1 MAFVRLAH
9 FFCRCRAGLVP
20 LWAFPST
27 KTALHAPLGTSSNR
41 KNALATA
48 LLLFA
53 TSCLAQSS
61 EGPWLFA
68 GFKNNGQNGVYF
80 AISEDGWH
88 WKLIN
93 DGRPVIAPAQTNE
106 LMRDPFLQRAPN
118 GGFRMVW
125 TWSWR
130 QPAVAGYSE
139 SKDLLH
145 WTPHRQLEVMANEP
159 TALNVWAPALYWD
172 EAKRHWLIFWSSTIP
187 GRFPQSQY
195 DKNGLNHR
203 IYATTTR
210 DFRTFTPAALF
221 FDPGYNVID
230 ATLLP
235 SDGSKANGSYRL
247 VFKDERKEPEGKHI
261 RMASGASMEGPWSDV
276 TPAFTE
282 PGSEGP
288 AGFAMDHG
296 WVVYYDHYQSPGQHY
311 GSTFSRDLEHWREG
325 KDLMEF
331 PAGLRHGSFLKIT
344 RKELARLQAYHDG
357 GVQ

>member
-1 MAFVRLAH
+1 MAFVR
-9 FFCRCRAGLVP
+9 
-20 LWAFPST
+20 
-27 KTALHAPLGTSSNR
+27 
-41 KNALATA
+41 LATA

-80 AISEDGWH
+80 AVSEDGWH

-93 DGRPVIAPAQTNE
+93 DGRPVVAPAQAGE

-125 TWSWR
+125 TWAWR

-145 WTPHRQLEVMANEP
+145 WTPHRQLEVIANEP

-172 EAKRHWLIFWSSTIP
+172 EAKRHWLVFWSSTIP

-210 DFRTFTPAALF
+210 DFRTFTPAKLF

-235 SDGSKANGSYRL
+235 SDGSKANGNYRL
-247 VFKDERKEPEGKHI
+247 VFKDERQQPEGKHI
-261 RMASGASMEGPWSDV
+261 RMASGASMEGPWNDV
-276 TPAFTE
+276 TEAFTE

-288 AGFAMDHG
+288 AGFAIDHG

-311 GSTFSRDLEHWREG
+311 GSTFSRDLQHWRDG
-325 KDLMEF
+325 KDMMEF
-331 PAGLRHGSFLKIT
+331 PTGLRHGSFLKIT
-344 RKELARLQAYHDG
+344 RKELVRLQAYRDG